1 MSTALQPFVPASLAE
16 LDSLSDKLAK
26 SSLIPEALRGKPND
40 VAVILMTG
48 AELGL
53 GPMLALRSIYVVK
66 GKPSLSADLMGA
78 LVQRSGLC
86 EYLTLVESTGKVATY
101 TTRRRG
107 SPQPTTLSWTL
118 AQAAAAGLTN
128 SQTWKA
134 YPDAMLRARC
144 LSALVRVAYP
154 DLLAGVYDPD
164 ELADRPASTY
174 IEATAVES
182 SDTFAQPATSE
193 PVDQWRLDAD
203 CLLAEIR
210 AAQIQTDLDSLKP
223 VVRMYEAEHPE
234 AFKELVS
241 EWQARAKAI
250 APPPSRADSIKTR
263 LRKAAAP
270 VTPKV
275 IVAEIP
281 DPCPHNGEGDDADP
295 AQDGE

>member
-164 ELADRPASTY
+164 ELADRPATTY
-174 IEATAVES
+174 VDTTAIETG
-182 SDTFAQPATSE
+182 DTFAQPPAPE
-193 PVDQWRLDAD
+193 PVDQWRVDAD

-210 AAQIQTDLDSLKP
+210 AVQTQADLDSLKP
-223 VVRMYEAEHPE
+223 VVRMYELEHPE
-234 AFKELVS
+234 AFKQLVA
-241 EWQARAKAI
+241 EWQAQSKAI
-250 APPPSRADSIKTR
+250 TQPPTR
-263 LRKAAAP
+263 TDALKAKMRKAAAP
-270 VTPKV
+270 VEPKTIE
-275 IVAEIP
+275 IVDENDKP
-281 DPCPHNGEGDDADP
+281 VEVK
-295 AQDGE
+295 